1 MMSVLLV
8 KGQKADLTKNQ
19 PGLNTV
25 IVGMGWQGG
34 SAVEV
39 DFSVFMLAGNG
50 KVTKDEDLIFYG
62 NPSNPNRS
70 ISIIDSNKRSYAGI
84 IDHAQVEM
92 KLRDIPSSVERVAFA
107 LTLYEGEKRKHNFS
121 MLQNTYIRIVDS
133 ATGNVL
139 IQYNLGQAF
148 PVETAIVVGE
158 LYRYNGEWKVNCIG
172 SGYSGGLGAL
182 CGSFG
187 IEVKDEPA
195 SNAPAPA
202 PAPIPAPQPQ
212 SQPAPAPSSS
222 GSPIRFEKIELKKR
236 GDVIN
241 LQKGTGPI
249 GEIVVNLNWNQK
261 KKSGWFGN
269 SGGVDLDLGCLF
281 ELKDGRKSTVQAL
294 GEAFGSLNRAPYIAL
309 DGDDRTGSVSTGE
322 NLRINGHEVAQIK
335 RVLIYAFIYEGVTN
349 WSEADGVV
357 TIKQQGGPE
366 IIVRLDEHNNRKG
379 MCAIAMIRNV
389 GDQTFSIEKL
399 VEYYS
404 GHRELDQAHNWGLRW
419 EAGSK

>member
-1 MMSVLLV
+1 M
-8 KGQKADLTKNQ
+8 
-19 PGLNTV
+19 
-25 IVGMGWQGG
+25 
-34 SAVEV
+34 
-39 DFSVFMLAGNG
+39 
-50 KVTKDEDLIFYG
+50 
-62 NPSNPNRS
+62 
-70 ISIIDSNKRSYAGI
+70 
-84 IDHAQVEM
+84 
-92 KLRDIPSSVERVAFA
+92 
-107 LTLYEGEKRKHNFS
+107 
-121 MLQNTYIRIVDS
+121 
-133 ATGNVL
+133 
-139 IQYNLGQAF
+139 
-148 PVETAIVVGE
+148 
-158 LYRYNGEWKVNCIG
+158 
-172 SGYSGGLGAL
+172 
-182 CGSFG
+182 
-187 IEVKDEPA
+187 KDEPA

-202 PAPIPAPQPQ
+202 PAPIPVPQPQ
-212 SQPAPAPSSS
+212 SQPAPAPASS

-261 KKSGWFGN
+261 KKAGWFGN

-294 GEAFGSLNRAPYIAL
+294 GEAFGSLHRAPYIAL